1 MIKGFII
8 MEDTK
13 IEFSY
18 PNETGKVNVTIQD
31 TFTDISED
39 MIIKPEYFFSAL
51 SIAVHMDGMPD
62 AEKDYPDAEKA
73 MGKIRWIP

>member
-1 MIKGFII
+1 MIKGFIV

-18 PNETGKVNVTIQD
+18 PGGDEVNVFIHD
-31 TFTDISED
+31 SFKNLSENLV
-39 MIIKPEYFFSAL
+39 IKPEHFFSAL
-51 SIAVHMDGMPD
+51 AIAVHMDGMPN

>member
-1 MIKGFII
+1 MIKGFIV

-18 PNETGKVNVTIQD
+18 SGGEEVDVFIYDSFKNL
-31 TFTDISED
+31 SENLV
-39 MIIKPEYFFSAL
+39 IKPEYFFSAL